1 MPASRDRRGGIVL
14 LSSLAAVAIGLV
26 GLSAL
31 RDSPETGT
39 PGDERPADP
48 GESAEP
54 PTTSEMAPVTEA
66 AAVPRST
73 APVSTVA
80 ITPTTVSTTTV
91 TTTVAAQPPDDGLSS
106 DQRRLVPAFTIS
118 DPDLQPK
125 SVVIGPDGLVFTQN
139 MMYRHNVAVFDSDG
153 GPVATIDDTVD
164 LADFGLSEVSRVVR
178 GSPVEAAVTPDGRH
192 VWVSNYKMYGPGYTS
207 IADDECG
214 RGDWED
220 SFVYRI
226 SLDTFE
232 IDAVVPTGAVPKF
245 LAVSP
250 DNTRLVVA
258 NWCGFDAS
266 VIDTEALVELGRI
279 DLGRHPRGVA
289 IASDSRTAYV
299 TVMGAERIDVIDL
312 ESLEVIDSL
321 VGSGITPRHII
332 LSPDET
338 VLYSSNHL
346 MDTVRKI
353 DLETGELLDTVRT
366 GTQTRT
372 MAMADDGRSL
382 YVVNYRDGTFSKVA
396 TEDMTVLQTVSI
408 GGRPIGVAYDPTT
421 RRVWVAD
428 YSGTLHVFD
437 DVDPAG

>member
-1 MPASRDRRGGIVL
+1 MSEIRGRRSGLFAVGGLAAAALALVLVASLGDGPGDDATAMPA
-14 LSSLAAVAIGLV
+14 
-26 GLSAL
+26 
-31 RDSPETGT
+31 
-39 PGDERPADP
+39 
-48 GESAEP
+48 
-54 PTTSEMAPVTEA
+54 
-66 AAVPRST
+66 
-73 APVSTVA
+73 VSTS
-80 ITPTTVSTTTV
+80 TPAPTTTV
-91 TTTVAAQPPDDGLSS
+91 TTTTPTTTTPSTSTSTTTTTTVPVTPPDDGLTS

-139 MMYRHNVAVFDSDG
+139 MMYRHNVAIFDRDG
-153 GPVATIDDTVD
+153 NTVATVDDTVD
-164 LADFGLSEVSRVVR
+164 LAEFGLSDTSLVVR

-192 VWVSNYKMYGPGYTS
+192 LWVSNYKMYGPGYTS
-207 IADDECG
+207 VADDECG

-226 SLDTFE
+226 SLETFE

-266 VIDTEALVELGRI
+266 VIDTENLVELGRV

-312 ESLEVIDSL
+312 DRLEVIDTL
-321 VGSGITPRHII
+321 VGAGITPRHII
-332 LSPDET
+332 LSPDES
-338 VLYSSNHL
+338 VLFSSNHL

-353 DLETGELLDTVRT
+353 DLSTGELLDTVRT

-396 TEDMTVLQTVSI
+396 TEDMSVVQTVNI
-408 GGRPIGVAYDPTT
+408 GGRPIGVAYDPSS

-428 YSGTLHVFD
+428 YAGTLHVFD
-437 DVDPAG
+437 DAAPEG